1 MMSQDVSKT
10 FCILPWIHL
19 NVMPDSTVLPCCL
32 SPYDDIYGKGSEQS
46 FNEIINSEKFKNL
59 RKNMLNG
66 HRSESCKR
74 CYQIEETGFQS
85 LRMEMNNSFGHQ
97 IPLSEKTLKDG
108 SIREMPLKYIDVRF
122 SNLCNFKCR
131 GCGPALS
138 SAWYEDHQI
147 VYNYKTTQ
155 NKVNSVSSHSPAFWE
170 ELKRLIP
177 EAEIIYFAGGE
188 PLIMKEHFEILTLLI
203 EKKKFNIELRYNTNL
218 SQLSYGDHNLSLMW
232 SQFQKVT
239 LGISIDDIGPRS
251 EYFRHGTKWEFIER
265 NLSTLINLYPNINRT
280 INCTINIMNVF
291 YFPEI
296 LQYIF
301 DQKITVPDKFFIN
314 LLLDPIEY
322 RIDVLPPQMKQ
333 KVKNKLTKYKYY
345 LLGFEDKYL
354 KTTGDI
360 DNIIKFMTEKDLSIH
375 LSLFKESTTKLDLLR
390 KENFKTIFPELTELI
405 S

>member
-1 MMSQDVSKT
+1 MSQDVSKT

-85 LRMEMNNSFGHQ
+85 LRMEMNNSFGHH